1 MAHPK
6 IPGKYSCNINVPKDG
21 DIQLAWMESRGG
33 GGGGCFPEFNNLH
46 IHIQQ
51 QYLFNSNPI
60 YFHSTR
66 IFVQLQ
72 PKIISFNENNYST
85 STKNNFIQRK

>member
-33 GGGGCFPEFNNLH
+33 GGGGASQNSTTCTFIFNNN
-46 IHIQQ
+46 ICSTPTQFIFIQQ
-51 QYLFNSNPI
+51 EYLFN
-60 YFHSTR
+60 
-66 IFVQLQ
+66 
-72 PKIISFNENNYST
+72 FNQ
-85 STKNNFIQRK
+85 K